1 MQFLCDPT
9 GKLLVDAEIDIEK
22 DKVDLKLPGALQI
35 VGTVSEKSD
44 ENRLFMLEEY
54 FVSICFLRAYR
65 HMDLIFNIISL

>member
-54 FVSICFLRAYR
+54 FVSICFLRAY
-65 HMDLIFNIISL
+65 